1 MLVFSHN
8 FNVGRGETTPR
19 RLRIFANHANII
31 DFDAV
36 DDARPSVDIALQE
49 GQTGVV
55 EYPLRVSTFSNV
67 HSLSLFF
74 VSIYPKGV
82 HIASQADRL
91 QSDSV
96 GEDVSR
102 VYFIGFRGDLR
113 EPRKEGT
120 DKLPIPAAN
129 AADAPLVD
137 KVGEKKGAA
146 QSLAK

>member
-1 MLVFSHN
+1 M
-8 FNVGRGETTPR
+8 R
-19 RLRIFANHANII
+19 A
-31 DFDAV
+31 
-36 DDARPSVDIALQE
+36 
-49 GQTGVV
+49 
-55 EYPLRVSTFSNV
+55 STFSNV

-74 VSIYPKGV
+74 VSIQSKGDRV
-82 HIASQADRL
+82 ASQTDRL

-102 VYFIGFRGDLR
+102 VYFIGFKGDLR